1 MIELCIDGK
10 KSYSLPENWQEV
22 INAGKMVQLVEAL
35 LIAEPIERN
44 KLRVLSILCE
54 GFNGYELGKAA
65 GAGNKKERK
74 KLSDKISLQF
84 VQGIVDQVFP
94 VLDFIYTSAHFY
106 TNPLP
111 IVKIGDKEYKCCEER
126 LVNQTG
132 EQWQIA
138 FHAQTLFSATNDER
152 HLRALM
158 ASCFVP
164 VINGKPIQ
172 FSDENFT
179 TTLSEFESLSIAQL
193 NTFLMWYIH
202 ADRWWMEKFPWLF
215 PEGEEKEENE
225 PVSEN
230 DGLTIRNIIYQL
242 AGNRPTSEWDTV
254 KKRTRQEI
262 VYALD
267 RLEEE
272 RLELERINK
281 P

>member
-1 MIELCIDGK
+1 MIELSIDDK
-10 KSYSLPENWQEV
+10 KSFSLPENWKEV
-22 INAGKMVQLVEAL
+22 IDAGKMVPVVEAL

-44 KLRVLSILCE
+44 KLRVLSILCD
-54 GFNGYELGKAA
+54 GFNGYTLGQAG
-65 GAGNKKERK
+65 GAGNKKQRK
-74 KLSDKISLQF
+74 KLSEKISLQF
-84 VQGIVDQVFP
+84 IQGIVDQVFP
-94 VLDFIYTSAHFY
+94 VLDFIYTASHFY

-111 IVKIGDKEYKCCEER
+111 IIKIGNKEFKCCEER
-126 LVNQTG
+126 LANQTG

-138 FHAQTLFSATNDER
+138 FHAHTLFAQTNDEK

-158 ASCFVP
+158 ACSYVP
-164 VINGKPIQ
+164 IVNSKPIP
-172 FSDENFT
+172 FSGENFG
-179 TTLSEFESLSIAQL
+179 TTLSEFGSLSPSVL
-193 NTFLMWYIH
+193 NTFFMWYIH

-215 PEGEEKEENE
+215 PEGEKEEE
-225 PVSEN
+225 AKVSVN
-230 DGLTIRNIIYQL
+230 DGLSIRNIIYQL